1 MRQKILNDKKI
12 DPFSII
18 RSLPEQPLFK
28 DCPVKPTEETIEAA
42 EELYLMFAYDPPT
55 YVSSNNEQVILEW
68 NRYKKDSL
76 LRDSLVYSRELVV
89 KDPTNLEWRE
99 FRYEQE

>member
-1 MRQKILNDKKI
+1 MRQKILNKNKI
-12 DPFSII
+12 DPFAVI

-55 YVSSNNEQVILEW
+55 YVSSCDEQVILEW
-68 NRYKKDSL
+68 NHYKKDSKNNNTL
-76 LRDSLVYSRELVV
+76 FYSKELIV
-89 KDPTNLEWRE
+89 KDPINLEWKE